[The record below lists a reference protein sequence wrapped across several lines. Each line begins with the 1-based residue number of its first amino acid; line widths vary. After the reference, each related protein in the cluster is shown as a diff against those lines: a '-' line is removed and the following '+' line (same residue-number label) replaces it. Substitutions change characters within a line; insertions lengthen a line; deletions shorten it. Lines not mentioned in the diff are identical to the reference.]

1 MIETWSHGRSRRRL
15 LKGKI
20 EYEKTFTYD
29 LDYRSSRSGIS
40 SRIGASSRRRLGRT
54 WLGRWWLASPWL
66 AWRRMGSGCRPRNP
80 WCWRRRSPC
89 CSLLPPAMLGSARQL
104 GSLRSGLPI
113 SQTTDGGEGLRPPP
127 SLQHKA
133 EKRGDS
139 IPRVLPLPRLEL
151 TRTSRSKRTNLR
163 RSQME
168 TSKS

>member
-1 MIETWSHGRSRRRL
+1 MAGAVVAGITVVGMEEDGVRL
-15 LKGKI
+15 SAS
-20 EYEKTFTYD
+20 EY
-29 LDYRSSRSGIS
+29 L
-40 SRIGASSRRRLGRT
+40 GAGV
-54 WLGRWWLASPWL
+54 A
-66 AWRRMGSGCRPRNP
+66 
-80 WCWRRRSPC
+80 RSPC

-133 EKRGDS
+133 EKRGES